1 VKGGWLVGVVAV
13 VVLGYITYNSLRTEG
28 VGVQGLERGAALPPF
43 AMPLA
48 ASAKEGD
55 ANIATRPHSGPEG
68 DRPAC
73 SVRGRDILNS
83 CELSERGPVVLAL
96 VVTRS
101 GHCARQV
108 DVLDRVA
115 ARVPGVAFAAVAVRE
130 DRDRLR
136 ELIRSRGWR
145 VPVGYDQDGA
155 VGNLY
160 GLGAVC
166 PLLTF
171 AGRDGRVAGTHLGAL
186 DDAALEAA
194 ARALLAGRPLPQL
207 DAAAPR
213 GFATAAG
220 PARAAVAPTARP
232 S

>member
-28 VGVQGLERGAALPPF
+28 VGVQGLERGTSLPPF

-48 ASAKEGD
+48 ASEKEGD
-55 ANIATRPHSGPEG
+55 ANVFPGPGRGPDDEP
-68 DRPAC
+68 PAC
-73 SVRGRDILNS
+73 SVRGPDVLSVCR
-83 CELSERGPVVLAL
+83 LSERGPVVLAF

-101 GHCARQV
+101 GDCARQV

-115 ARVPGVAFAAVAVRE
+115 PRVPGVSFAAVAVRD

-136 ELIRSRGWR
+136 RLIRDRGWR
-145 VPVGYDQDGA
+145 VPVGYDHDGA

-160 GLGAVC
+160 GLGVVC

-171 AGRDGRVAGTHLGAL
+171 AGRDGRVAGTHVGVL

-194 ARALLAGRPLPQL
+194 ARALAAGRPLPEL
-207 DAAAPR
+207 DAAAS
-213 GFATAAG
+213 
-220 PARAAVAPTARP
+220 P